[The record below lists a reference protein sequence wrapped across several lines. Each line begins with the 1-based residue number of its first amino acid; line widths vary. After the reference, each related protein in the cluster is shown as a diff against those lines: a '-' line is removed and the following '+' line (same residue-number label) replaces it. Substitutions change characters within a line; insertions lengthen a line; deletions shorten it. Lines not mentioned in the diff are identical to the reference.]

1 MNLAAQ
7 LRGRVEGESAYAVA
21 LLLARHWQSTYDYAA
36 ICLAAEG
43 DLATMA
49 ATSAFHRVLGR
60 LERGESNQALRPQ
73 LLVAVRETVR
83 EWSAEDG
90 ISVLLPELRKP
101 TGARGLRAARAR
113 TSEKRQLAE
122 RSFRVLP
129 RAAQCL
135 LWHAEVEAE
144 PLSVPAGLLGV
155 DSASA
160 STALEQAREQFRTA
174 CVHAHR
180 ELAPTK
186 ECRFYNRLLDVPIR
200 RGGALLPDVE
210 QHLLGCRHCRY
221 AAEQLSHF
229 ESELGTLLAEAMLG
243 WGARRYLDSRPGRGA
258 PGVFPGRQTG
268 RGGGRPGS
276 GGRHRLMARL
286 PLPDE
291 RFTLPKGR
299 TRAVAV
305 GVGVLS
311 FALVASVLGARGRSD
326 ESTMPTANWGA
337 ASGYSAGT
345 GSASPSA
352 GQGSVSSSPRAGD
365 SPSAGPAGYP
375 GVTERGRL
383 RHLATGLCLDIRG
396 GRVVAGAGTR
406 LAVCSSAAT
415 QQWSYEYDGL
425 LRSLADPRLCLDS
438 HSADG
443 QVFLSGCVGSN
454 ADEVR
459 YDLTVQGELL
469 PHWREELVVAPVSLR
484 AGADVVVR
492 TRSGAA
498 GEKWTLDPD
507 PSASDDSAKKGDRQ
521 ESVGAEGGKKG
532 KDDKDATGGEP
543 GHKEGKEKGEG
554 GAGGTQGPGSDAGD
568 GASGSAGSSSPAPTV
583 SPSSETTS
591 GEQFETRYVTDD
603 GSEEPAPVPA
613 TGALPPQPLDAAQ
626 PVVATVAQTLGSFTG
641 VFGSLAP
648 R

>member
-7 LRGRVEGESAYAVA
+7 LRGRVEGESGYAVA

-36 ICLAAEG
+36 VCLAAEG

-49 ATSAFHRVLGR
+49 ATAAFHRVLGR

-83 EWSAEDG
+83 EWSADDG

-113 TSEKRQLAE
+113 TSEKRELAE
-122 RSFRVLP
+122 RSFGVLP

-135 LWHAEVEAE
+135 LWHTEVEAE

-155 DSASA
+155 YTVSAA
-160 STALEQAREQFRTA
+160 AALEQAREQFRNA

-210 QHLLGCRHCRY
+210 QHLLVCRHCRH

-229 ESELGTLLAEAMLG
+229 EGELGVLLAEAVLG
-243 WGARRYLDSRPGRGA
+243 WGARRYLDSRPGRSGPGA
-258 PGVFPGRQTG
+258 YPRGQAG
-268 RGGGRPGS
+268 RGGGRPGG
-276 GGRHRLMARL
+276 GGRHRLMARM

-291 RFTLPKGR
+291 RFNRPKGR
-299 TRAVAV
+299 TRAVVV

-311 FALVASVLGARGRSD
+311 FALLASVIGLRDRSD
-326 ESTMPTANWGA
+326 TSSIPKADWGA
-337 ASGYSAGT
+337 VSGYTT
-345 GSASPSA
+345 GPAAASPSA
-352 GQGSVSSSPRAGD
+352 GQKSVSSSPPAGD
-365 SPSAGPAGYP
+365 SASAGPAGYP

-396 GRVVAGAGTR
+396 GRVVAGAGTG

-415 QQWSYEYDGL
+415 QQWSYEDDGL
-425 LRSLADPRLCLDS
+425 LRSLADPGLCLDS
-438 HSADG
+438 HSAAG
-443 QVFLSGCVGSN
+443 EVFLSGCVGSR
-454 ADEVR
+454 ADEIR

-484 AGADVVVR
+484 AGAGVVVR
-492 TRSGAA
+492 TRSGAV
-498 GEKWTLDPD
+498 GEKWTLDSD
-507 PSASDDSAKKGDRQ
+507 PAASDDSAGTDDRQKDVGAKGDKGAKDPKSG
-521 ESVGAEGGKKG
+521 ESDQ
-532 KDDKDATGGEP
+532 KDQ
-543 GHKEGKEKGEG
+543 KEQKGEG
-554 GAGGTQGPGSDAGD
+554 AAGGTQHAAEPGAGN
-568 GASGSAGSSSPAPTV
+568 GAPGSAGS
-583 SPSSETTS
+583 PSSTPEVAPSPDAGT
-591 GEQFETRYVTDD
+591 GQQFETRFVVDD
-603 GSEEPAPVPA
+603 GGEEPAPAPAPA
-613 TGALPPQPLDAAQ
+613 TARPPQPLTAAR
-626 PVVATVAQTLGSFTG
+626 PVVATVAQG
-641 VFGSLAP
+641 VGSLTGIVGSLP
-648 R
+648 SR